1 MSAERIAQ
9 AVRKFREGHVK
20 TMEGMGDPIPPLS
33 CNETVVDISAIYE
46 QVQAMKEFAP
56 YEQVCRP
63 PWMEALLCCDD
74 RKFDATYLVTL
85 AALDTSDPAALAALE
100 RQEMQLGKEVDSGWL
115 EHRWVMILN
124 IMGVAYE
131 NGSPLGVLGPMA
143 TYGLTIDA
151 DGTPTKIRGRV
162 APLVAQTPHGTLTGL
177 DPNNPD
183 DVRGYESI
191 MEELMSTCLAALTFL
206 NCRNVTVAVPHRHR
220 AQARRLDR
228 IGVEVTEIHVY
239 SMGRTV
245 QGTRP
250 LSAEGGVP
258 AHAVRGNLA
267 RYGPKYDRGLLF
279 GKHEGVFWRPQHARG
294 NPVHGTR
301 EHEYVLEA

>member
-1 MSAERIAQ
+1 
-9 AVRKFREGHVK
+9 
-20 TMEGMGDPIPPLS
+20 MEGMGDRIPPLS
-33 CNETVVDISAIYE
+33 RSETVVDITAIYE
-46 QVQAMKEFAP
+46 QVQAMTGFAP
-56 YEQVCRP
+56 YDQVCRP
-63 PWMEALLCCDD
+63 PWMEAILCMDD
-74 RKFDATYLVTL
+74 RKNDGTYLVTL
-85 AALDTSDPAALAALE
+85 TALDTTDPVALE
-100 RQEMQLGKEVDSGWL
+100 ALRRQERRLGIEVGTDWL
-115 EHRWVMILN
+115 AQHWAMTLN

-131 NGSPLGVLGPMA
+131 GGSPLGVLGPMA

-151 DGTPTKIRGRV
+151 DGAPTTIRGRV
-162 APLVAQTPHGTLTGL
+162 APLVAVTPQGVHTGL

-206 NCRNVTVAVPHRHR
+206 NCRNVTVAVPHRQR

-250 LSAEGGVP
+250 LSSEGGVP
-258 AHAVRGNLA
+258 AHTVRGHLA

-279 GKHEGVFWRPQHARG
+279 GKHEGMFWRPMHARG